1 MVFQNTVLLVMKIGI
16 DITPIIYDRGVSR
29 YTSNLV
35 QALAQRSDVELRLY
49 GTSMR
54 QKQRLED
61 FAQEVCRFRSGRHQA
76 RIQSY
81 PPKVQEFLWNS
92 LGKNHIRKI
101 FPDVEVFHSWDWL
114 QPPDKDLPLVSTIH
128 DLAILRY
135 PETAL
140 PKVVKLHQHS
150 WKVLRQQRAQVI
162 TVSQATRRDVIELLH
177 FPPQDVHV
185 VYESL
190 PLESLQVSQRLT
202 EERQE
207 QIKQQL
213 QLNQPFILCVGT
225 REPRKNLRRAIEAWW
240 PLRQDVQLIV
250 AGAAGWDQ
258 TEELQEKLQSTQLR
272 FLGKVTDEE
281 LAVLY
286 GEAELLLYPSLY
298 EGFGLPILE
307 AFHFGTPVVTSNT
320 SAMPEIAGNA
330 AELVEPTSVESIRK
344 GIVKVLTENN
354 EAGRR
359 RLQQMIIRLQ
369 LFNWQRVAEETC
381 KVYRKAIQLHAQR

>member
-213 QLNQPFILCVGT
+213 QLNQPFMLCVGT

>member
-1 MVFQNTVLLVMKIGI
+1 MKIGI

-35 QALAQRSDVELRLY
+35 QALASRSDVELRLY

-54 QKQRLED
+54 QKQRLEQ
-61 FAQEVCRFRSGRHQA
+61 FAQKVCQFRSGRHQA

-81 PPKVQEFLWNS
+81 PPKAQEILWNT
-92 LGKNHIRKI
+92 LGRNSIKKI
-101 FPDVEVFHSWDWL
+101 FPDLEVFHSWDWL
-114 QPPDKDLPLVSTIH
+114 QPPDKNMPLVSTIH
-128 DLAILRY
+128 DLAILKY
-135 PETAL
+135 PETAH
-140 PKVVKLHQHS
+140 PKIKKLHQHS
-150 WKVLRQQRAQVI
+150 WDVLRQRHAQII
-162 TVSQATRRDVIELLH
+162 TVSQATRRDVIELLK
-177 FPPQDVHV
+177 FPAQDVHV

-190 PLESLQVSQRLT
+190 PLESLQVSQQLT
-202 EERQE
+202 EEREE
-207 QIKQQL
+207 QLKKKL
-213 QLNQPFILCVGT
+213 ELNKPFILCVGT

-240 PLRQDVQLIV
+240 PLRKDIQLVI
-250 AGAAGWDQ
+250 AGAAGWDSSA
-258 TEELQEKLQSTQLR
+258 ELGEKLQSNELR

-307 AFHFGTPVVTSNT
+307 AFHFGTPAVTSNT
-320 SAMPEIAGNA
+320 SSMPEIAGNA
-330 AELVEPTSVESIRK
+330 AVLVDPNSVESIHK
-344 GIVKVLTENN
+344 GITKILDENQ
-354 EAGRR
+354 EAQRR

-381 KVYRKAIQLHAQR
+381 KVYRKAIQLHGQR

>member
-1 MVFQNTVLLVMKIGI
+1 MKIGI

>member
-1 MVFQNTVLLVMKIGI
+1 MKIGI

-49 GTSMR
+49 GSSLR
-54 QKQRLED
+54 QKQRLEE
-61 FAQEVCRFRSGRHQA
+61 FAQQVCRFRSGRHQA

-92 LGKNHIRKI
+92 LGKNQIRKV

-150 WKVLRQQRAQVI
+150 WKVLHKQRAQVI

-207 QIKQQL
+207 QVREQQPL
-213 QLNQPFILCVGT
+213 PPQFILCVGT
-225 REPRKNLRRAIEAWW
+225 RQPRKNLRRAIEAWW
-240 PLRQDVQLIV
+240 PLRQNVQLIV

-258 TEELQEKLQSTQLR
+258 T
-272 FLGKVTDEE
+272 D
-281 LAVLY
+281 
-286 GEAELLLYPSLY
+286 
-298 EGFGLPILE
+298 
-307 AFHFGTPVVTSNT
+307 
-320 SAMPEIAGNA
+320 
-330 AELVEPTSVESIRK
+330 
-344 GIVKVLTENN
+344 
-354 EAGRR
+354 
-359 RLQQMIIRLQ
+359 
-369 LFNWQRVAEETC
+369 
-381 KVYRKAIQLHAQR
+381 

>member
-1 MVFQNTVLLVMKIGI
+1 LVFQNTVLLVMKIGI

-213 QLNQPFILCVGT
+213 QLNQPFMLCVGT